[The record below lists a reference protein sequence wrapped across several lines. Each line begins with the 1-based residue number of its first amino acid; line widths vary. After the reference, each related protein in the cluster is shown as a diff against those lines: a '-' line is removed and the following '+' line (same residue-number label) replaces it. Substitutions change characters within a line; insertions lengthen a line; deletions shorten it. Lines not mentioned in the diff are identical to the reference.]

1 MESFEACD
9 ESKVSVANNNCL
21 LQLPKT
27 EKKLSFE
34 PDLQKEILKPFQS
47 SDEETELNEDED
59 ANFFN
64 VSDEIITLKKPYGAI
79 HEIWKNYLQR

>member
-1 MESFEACD
+1 MESFKPCD
-9 ESKVSVANNNCL
+9 ESKVSVAYNNC

-47 SDEETELNEDED
+47 SDEETELNEGED
-59 ANFFN
+59 TKFFMC
-64 VSDEIITLKKPYGAI
+64 
-79 HEIWKNYLQR
+79 